1 MATPKLSAIRNPTL
15 CIPLAI
21 DRGGLSPP
29 NKQDDSAGP
38 LVAGFP
44 ATLGRI
50 ARQREEKNENPSS
63 FCPVCSARLEAHK
76 CKLRC
81 PTCGYYMSCSDYY

>member
-21 DRGGLSPP
+21 DRGGLSHP

-50 ARQREEKNENPSS
+50 VTPPYGRFYAIRIPRAIRTNQ
-63 FCPVCSARLEAHK
+63 F
-76 CKLRC
+76 
-81 PTCGYYMSCSDYY
+81 